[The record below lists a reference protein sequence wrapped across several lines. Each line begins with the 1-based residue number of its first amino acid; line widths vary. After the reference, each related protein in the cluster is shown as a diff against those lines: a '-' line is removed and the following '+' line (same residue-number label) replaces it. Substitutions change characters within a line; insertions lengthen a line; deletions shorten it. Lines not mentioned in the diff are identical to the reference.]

1 MKNRTSFALT
11 LLALVITQSAWA
23 QSERCEAKRGALENE
38 IAYARAHGNKDRV
51 SGLETALSKLT
62 ANCTDAALDAK
73 TEQKIRDAQKK
84 VDERERDLEKAKKE
98 GKSQSKIAQRQRK
111 LDEAHAELQ
120 RVQVE
125 AAK

>member
-1 MKNRTSFALT
+1 MKNRTRFTLT
-11 LLALVITQSAWA
+11 LLALVFTQSAWA
-23 QSERCEAKRGALENE
+23 QSERCEAKRSALENE
-38 IAYARAHGNKDRV
+38 IAYARAHGNKDRI

-73 TEQKIRDAQKK
+73 AEQRIRDAQKK
-84 VDERERDLEKAKKE
+84 VDERERDLEKAKKD
-98 GKSQSKIAQRQRK
+98 GKSQSKIVQQQRK